1 MKVNIPED
9 INDIQLSQF
18 QSFVKI
24 EQPDNYDVMRIFY
37 NLNKDMVNGMQ
48 PDDVEFLVH
57 TVSEILNTEVKELTP
72 TFSINKIEFGFIPKL
87 DDMTYGE
94 HTDLIQYINDLDK
107 IHLAMAVLFRPI
119 KQKQFGKY
127 LIENYQGSE
136 VYGNLM
142 KQMPL
147 GAMLG
152 AKVLFWNLT
161 KDLLNYIPAYIKE
174 QANQMDTQKSGEI
187 TQLCTDLQEA
197 TSSSLTKLP
206 NLMYTIV

>member
-1 MKVNIPED
+1 MKIKVPED
-9 INDIQLSQF
+9 INDIKLSQF

-24 EQPDNYDVMRIFY
+24 EEPDNYDVMRIFY
-37 NLNKDMVNGMQ
+37 NLNKKKVNAMQ
-48 PDDVEFLVH
+48 PEDVEHLVK
-57 TVSEILNTEVKELTP
+57 TVSDILNTEVKDLTP
-72 TFSINKIEFGFIPKL
+72 TFTINDTDFGFIPKL

-94 HTDLIQYINDLDK
+94 HTDLIEYINDLDK

-127 LIENYQGSE
+127 LIEDYQGSE
-136 VYGNLM
+136 VYGQVM

-152 AKVLFWNLT
+152 AKVFFWNLT
-161 KDLLNYIPAYIKE
+161 KDLLNYIPAYLKE
-174 QANQMDTQKSGEI
+174 EASQMDTQKSGEI

-197 TSSSLTKLP
+197 TFSSLKKLP
-206 NLMYTIV
+206 NLMYTFV

>member
-1 MKVNIPED
+1 MKIKVPED
-9 INDIQLSQF
+9 INDIKLSQF

-24 EQPDNYDVMRIFY
+24 EEPDNYDVMRIFY
-37 NLNKDMVNGMQ
+37 NLNKKKVNAMQ
-48 PDDVEFLVH
+48 PEDVEHLVK
-57 TVSEILNTEVKELTP
+57 TVSDILNTEVKDLTP
-72 TFSINKIEFGFIPKL
+72 TFTINDTDFGFIPKL

-94 HTDLIQYINDLDK
+94 HTDLIEYINDLDK

-127 LIENYQGSE
+127 LIEDYQGSE
-136 VYGNLM
+136 VYGQVM

-152 AKVLFWNLT
+152 AKVFFWNLT
-161 KDLLNYIPAYIKE
+161 KDLLNYIPAYLKE
-174 QANQMDTQKSGEI
+174 EASQMDTQKSGEI

-197 TSSSLTKLP
+197 TSSSLKKLP
-206 NLMYTIV
+206 NLMYTFV

>member
-1 MKVNIPED
+1 MKIKVPED
-9 INDIQLSQF
+9 INDIKLSQF

-24 EQPDNYDVMRIFY
+24 EEPDNYDVMRIFY
-37 NLNKDMVNGMQ
+37 NLNKDKVNAMQ
-48 PDDVEFLVH
+48 IEDVEHLVQ
-57 TVSEILNTEVKELTP
+57 TVSEILNTEVKDLTP
-72 TFSINKIEFGFIPKL
+72 TFTIKDTDFGFIPKL

-94 HTDLIQYINDLDK
+94 HTDLIEYINDLDK

-127 LIENYQGSE
+127 LIEDYQGSE

-142 KQMPL
+142 KKMPL

-152 AKVLFWNLT
+152 AKVFFWNLT

-174 QANQMDTQKSGEI
+174 EASQMPTQKSGEI

>member
-152 AKVLFWNLT
+152 AKVFFWNLT

-174 QANQMDTQKSGEI
+174 EASQMPTQKSGEI
-187 TQLCTDLQEA
+187 IQLCTDLQKA
-197 TSSSLTKLP
+197 TSSSLTKSP

>member
-1 MKVNIPED
+1 MKVKVPED
-9 INDIQLSQF
+9 INDIKLSQF

-24 EQPDNYDVMRIFY
+24 EEPDNYDVMRIFY
-37 NLNKDMVNGMQ
+37 NLNKDKVNAMQ
-48 PDDVEFLVH
+48 TEDVEHLVQ
-57 TVSEILNTEVKELTP
+57 TISNILNTEVKDLTP
-72 TFSINKIEFGFIPKL
+72 TFTIKDIDFGFIPKL

-94 HTDLIQYINDLDK
+94 HTDLIEYINDLDK

-127 LIENYQGSE
+127 LIEDYKGSE
-136 VYGNLM
+136 VYGEVM

-152 AKVLFWNLT
+152 AKVFFWNLT
-161 KDLLNYIPAYIKE
+161 RDLLNYIPAYIKE
-174 QANQMDTQKSGEI
+174 EASQMPTPKSGEI
-187 TQLCTDLQEA
+187 IQLCADLQKA